1 MKKLIKIVLLSVC
14 MVPVTALGEGVLVE
28 IDPLTFAKDG
38 YSLHLRYKLGHF
50 ALGAGGYAL
59 DLPQF
64 VTEINASNKGWE
76 DRIDSGIVLFL
87 DYLFDN
93 SLEGWLVGLE
103 FTHQKHIVSYE
114 NEEAEFGAMLYLL
127 RAGYHYRPLSKSS
140 LYFFPWV
147 GAGYMEQTSGNRSV
161 ETLDKE
167 FDISPVAGFATLH
180 VGYEF

>member
-1 MKKLIKIVLLSVC
+1 
-14 MVPVTALGEGVLVE
+14 
-28 IDPLTFAKDG
+28 
-38 YSLHLRYKLGHF
+38 
-50 ALGAGGYAL
+50 
-59 DLPQF
+59 
-64 VTEINASNKGWE
+64 
-76 DRIDSGIVLFL
+76 
-87 DYLFDN
+87 
-93 SLEGWLVGLE
+93 
-103 FTHQKHIVSYE
+103 
-114 NEEAEFGAMLYLL
+114 MLYLL